1 VKDVA
6 KILVVDD
13 HPSNVKVLRVRLE
26 AEGHEVLEALN
37 GIDALEIV
45 TRQKP
50 DLVLLDL
57 MMPGMDGY
65 EVCRRIKEQ
74 KGTDFVPVIM
84 VTARTETEAIVRG
97 LEQGADEYITKPF
110 EPLELMARVK
120 SMLRIRQMYLEN
132 TYLRQEIVHKH
143 RFDNVIGQSP
153 AMEKLYQILP
163 KVIDSD
169 VTVLLSGE
177 SGTGKEAI
185 ARCIHY
191 NGPCQQQRFVTVNCG
206 ALSEGLLESELFGH
220 KKGAFTGATEDRKGL
235 FEAADG
241 GTLFLD
247 EIGETSPGMQVKL
260 LRALQEGEI
269 TRVGETDPRK
279 VKVRLIAATNRDLQE
294 EVKTGNF
301 REDLYYRLTVFPIA
315 LPSLRERRDDIPLL
329 ASHFI
334 EQRAEA
340 AGQSPAGFTPEA
352 MDALSRYDWPGNV
365 RELQNEVER
374 GMVLN
379 PDGGPIGLDALSE
392 KIRPAEPTARSWRRE
407 GKLKDVISEVE
418 REMIQAAFES
428 CDGNKTRMS
437 EQLGISRWTLLQKM
451 KEFGTE

>member
-1 VKDVA
+1 MIDGTA

-13 HPSNVKVLRVRLE
+13 HPSNIKVLRARLE

-37 GIDALEIV
+37 GVDALDIV
-45 TRQKP
+45 TQQKP
-50 DLVLLDL
+50 DLVLLDI

-74 KGTDFVPVIM
+74 KCTDFVPVIM
-84 VTARTETEAIVRG
+84 VTARTETEAIVNG

-132 TYLRQEIVHKH
+132 TYLRQEIVQKH
-143 RFDNVIGQSP
+143 HFDNVIGQSP
-153 AMEKLYQILP
+153 AMEKLYAILP
-163 KVIDSD
+163 KVIDSN

-191 NGPCQQQRFVTVNCG
+191 NGPRQQERFVTVNCG
-206 ALSEGLLESELFGH
+206 ALSENLLESELFGH

-235 FEAADG
+235 FEAADN

-269 TRVGETDPRK
+269 TRVGETGPRK
-279 VKVRLIAATNRDLQE
+279 VNVRLVAATNRDLQD
-294 EVKTGNF
+294 EVKAGNF
-301 REDLYYRLTVFPIA
+301 F
-315 LPSLRERRDDIPLL
+315 RD
-329 ASHFI
+329 
-334 EQRAEA
+334 
-340 AGQSPAGFTPEA
+340 
-352 MDALSRYDWPGNV
+352 
-365 RELQNEVER
+365 
-374 GMVLN
+374 
-379 PDGGPIGLDALSE
+379 
-392 KIRPAEPTARSWRRE
+392 
-407 GKLKDVISEVE
+407 
-418 REMIQAAFES
+418 
-428 CDGNKTRMS
+428 
-437 EQLGISRWTLLQKM
+437 
-451 KEFGTE
+451 